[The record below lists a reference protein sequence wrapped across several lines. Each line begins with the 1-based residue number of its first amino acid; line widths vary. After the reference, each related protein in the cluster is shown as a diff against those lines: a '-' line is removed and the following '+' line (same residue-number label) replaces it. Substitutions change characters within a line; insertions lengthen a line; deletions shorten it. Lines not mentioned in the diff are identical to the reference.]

1 MKRIILLL
9 AAMLCLP
16 FMAKAQGRTY
26 REVYASLDTMSA
38 EDRARTEQNLKE
50 IELEFQKDQVKS
62 IAGIPFGISKEKALS
77 MLKNKFGEPRTVTN
91 SYIAF
96 ENIKYARFEFDAVLF
111 EFQSDGTNTFLNSC
125 TFGKYASSFSKALDL
140 ESEYAQTLSEK
151 YHRVSRIADENG
163 NPMHACGYSPL
174 WNGILKDMDLDSH
187 IAAIHTS
194 IIPND
199 SPYQKDDEKYMV
211 RLIYGPYNYV
221 KEEF

>member
-1 MKRIILLL
+1 MRRIILLL
-9 AAMLCLP
+9 AVMLCLP
-16 FMAKAQGRTY
+16 FMANAQERSY
-26 REVYASLDTMSA
+26 RDVYASLDTMSA
-38 EDRARTEQNLKE
+38 EDRAGTEQKLKE
-50 IELEFQKDQVKS
+50 LEIEFQKDQVKS

-96 ENIKYARFEFDAVLF
+96 ENIKYARYEFDAVVF
-111 EFQSDGTNTFLNSC
+111 EFQSDGANTFFNAC

-151 YHRVSRIADENG
+151 YKMVTRFADENG
-163 NPMHACGYSPL
+163 NPMHLCGYSPL
-174 WNGILKDMDLDSH
+174 WNGTLRDFDSNSH

-194 IIPND
+194 ILPNET
-199 SPYQKDDEKYMV
+199 SYKDDDKYMV